1 MSIDQQR
8 SFTATLTIPNYQLN
22 FLKVFHGE
30 PVIITETLFGG
41 GHFIGAPQRRDH
53 TNLLSFR
60 RDDQKEKVSPLK
72 LYFRCADDY
81 YVMYVQSPQTYSWNC
96 ISMSPS
102 RLLGA
107 YPAAGSKTTSYNIL
121 DSKGRIITLD
131 DLRGPQHT
139 IWLKVRNAGRLG
151 DIKFRGSPHLYL
163 GDAGD
168 DDGIFFN
175 LNIIERNVPY

>member
-1 MSIDQQR
+1 MNIDQRR
-8 SFTATLTIPNYQLN
+8 SFTAELAIPNHQLN
-22 FLKVFHGE
+22 FLKIFHGE
-30 PVIITETLFGG
+30 PVIVTETLFSG
-41 GHFIGAPQRRDH
+41 GHFTGAPQRRDH

-60 RDDQKEKVSPLK
+60 RDDQKEKISPLK

-107 YPAAGSKTTSYNIL
+107 YPAAGSRTTSYNIL
-121 DSKGRIITLD
+121 DAKGRIITLD
-131 DLRGPQHT
+131 DLPGPRQT
-139 IWLKVRNAGRLG
+139 IWLKARNAGRL
-151 DIKFRGSPHLYL
+151 DAIRLRGSPHIYL
-163 GDAGD
+163 GDAGN
-168 DDGIFFN
+168 DGGICFN